1 LVGEFGLIEDPI
13 IPWRIY
19 YCTSLFFF
27 GGWMVKYYLESG
39 DIWFLIMGITFI
51 IIGVFLL
58 GSGIRRMI
66 DTLKRTSKYRGRV

>member
-1 LVGEFGLIEDPI
+1 
-13 IPWRIY
+13 
-19 YCTSLFFF
+19 
-27 GGWMVKYYLESG
+27 MVKYYLESG

>member
-1 LVGEFGLIEDPI
+1 
-13 IPWRIY
+13 
-19 YCTSLFFF
+19 
-27 GGWMVKYYLESG
+27 MVKYFFDGGEN
-39 DIWFLIMGITFI
+39 WFLPIGITFI

>member
-1 LVGEFGLIEDPI
+1 MVEDSI
-13 IPWRIY
+13 IPWRLG
-19 YCTSLFFF
+19 CGLGLLFF

-39 DIWFLIMGITFI
+39 DNWFLLMGITFI